1 MQEFSILLL
10 NATKTMG
17 TLLEVANLLSVEP
30 KMVYGWLAGFE
41 QPPADAVPNLT
52 EQPRAGAWACA
63 ESGAN
68 SCSETR
74 STARRNTSVGG
85 CSSPRSHS
93 ARWLGVTLMR

>member
-52 EQPRAGAWACA
+52 ERLRDGMTPRRGAP
-63 ESGAN
+63 SHP
-68 SCSETR
+68 
-74 STARRNTSVGG
+74 RR
-85 CSSPRSHS
+85 R
-93 ARWLGVTLMR
+93 AADLRLAA